1 MRLASKHWVGSATAM
16 LLVAA
21 CGSEAPEPAENDGV
35 SASALTAQ
43 DRLNACAQDP
53 RVVAGLI
60 SARICAGGDI
70 FARETFSGNGRT
82 CTTCHP
88 IGHNTTIDVP
98 FIASLPSTDPL
109 FVFETN
115 PNLAGLETLGLRAA
129 GNVLENVD
137 GFEDPT
143 HKYVLRSV
151 PHTLSLKTTIAA
163 DTADL
168 HTTKPPVERT
178 GWGGDGAPDDGS
190 LRAFLNGAIKQH
202 YTKSLAR
209 IAGTDFRVATSL
221 ELDLVNEF
229 QQALGRT
236 NELNLQ
242 QVNLSDAVANQGK
255 QVFLDPLKGRCNV
268 CHSNAGANFIDTGKN
283 RNFDIEI
290 RDVVPTGPVGSF
302 PDGSPLFDG
311 GFGGIGLTAP
321 TINGISADPTI
332 GPKNAFGNGTFNTP
346 PLIEAI
352 DTPPFFHNNAFI
364 AGTEIEG
371 AVFFY
376 IDPGGFAISE
386 AAKEMNARFGSPINF
401 TADEGNAIGRFLR
414 SLNTAFN
421 LDIAKQ
427 RLNGALTLFNRF
439 RDTRADLQISL
450 LKLADTELNDAF
462 TVLSHAPAQPFYPV
476 SVDRIGMART
486 EIAAA
491 ITAPASS
498 RGGHISN
505 AMSRVQNARDPIGSN
520 INFTMGQG
528 NLMF

>member
-1 MRLASKHWVGSATAM
+1 MRSERSNLWGATAM
-16 LLVAA
+16 LLVAG
-21 CGSEAPEPAENDGV
+21 CGSAAEPMENDE
-35 SASALTAQ
+35 STASALTGEQ
-43 DRLNACAQDP
+43 RLAACAQDP
-53 RVVAGLI
+53 RVVGGLI

-70 FARETFSGNGRT
+70 FARETFNGNGRT

-98 FIASLPSTDPL
+98 FINALPASDPL

-115 PNLAGLETLGLRAA
+115 PNLAGLETFGLRAA

-163 DTADL
+163 DDADL
-168 HTTKPPVERT
+168 HTTNPPIERT
-178 GWGGDGAPDDGS
+178 GWGGDGAPDNGS
-190 LRAFLNGAIKQH
+190 LRSFLDGAIKQH

-209 IAGTDFRVATSL
+209 VADVDFRLATSL

-236 NELNLQ
+236 NELNLA
-242 QVNLSDAVANQGK
+242 QVNLFDTAANQGR

-268 CHSNAGANFIDTGKN
+268 CHSNGGANFIDTGKN

-290 RDVVPTGPVGSF
+290 RDVVPTGPVASF
-302 PDGSPLFDG
+302 PDGSPMFDG
-311 GFGGIGLTAP
+311 GFGGIGATVP
-321 TINGISADPTI
+321 TINGISADPAV

-346 PLIEAI
+346 PLIEAV

-364 AGTEIEG
+364 AGNEIEG

-386 AAKEMNARFGSPINF
+386 AAKEMNARFGSPISF
-401 TADEGNAIGRFLR
+401 TADEGLAIGRSLR
-414 SLNTAFN
+414 ALNAAFN
-421 LDIAKQ
+421 LDIAQQ
-427 RLNGALTLFNRF
+427 RVKGALTLFNRF
-439 RDTRADLQISL
+439 RDTRVDLQVSL
-450 LKLADTELNDAF
+450 LQLADAELNDAL
-462 TVLSHAPAQPFYPV
+462 TVLTHAPTQPFYPV
-476 SVDRIGMART
+476 SVDRIGLART

-491 ITAPASS
+491 ISAPASS
-498 RGGHISN
+498 RGGRISN
-505 AMSRVQNARDPIGSN
+505 AVSRIENARDQIGSN
-520 INFTMGQG
+520 IAFIMGTG